1 MTAAGVV
8 LVAAMARNRVIGLNN
23 DMPWHLPEDLRH
35 FRQVTNGH
43 KVVMGRKTFEAI
55 LHALGK
61 PLPQRENV
69 VLTRSTDFQPA
80 GCSVAHSLSQA
91 LLPSSSH
98 PGPVLV
104 IGGGEIYAQCLP
116 LADALWLT
124 EIDAE
129 FAGDAWFPAFDRAQ
143 WQETSRQ
150 SHRSASNDLAFS
162 FVEYRRTAGG
172 RT

>member
-55 LHALGK
+55 LQALGK

-69 VLTRSTDFQPA
+69 VLTRAADFHYP
-80 GCSVAHSLSQA
+80 GCAVAHSLSQA

-162 FVEYRRTAGG
+162 FVE
-172 RT
+172 

>member
-35 FRQVTNGH
+35 FRQITTGH

-69 VLTRSTDFQPA
+69 VLTRAADFHYP
-80 GCSVAHSLSQA
+80 GCAVAHSLSQA

-129 FAGDAWFPAFDRAQ
+129 FAGDAWFPPFDRAQ

-150 SHRSASNDLAFS
+150 SHRSASNDLPYA
-162 FVEYRRTAGG
+162 FVEYRRMTGG